1 MPDVLDA
8 TFNPG
13 RVFDKSLSLD
23 QDPVAYQAMDDH
35 RVLQALI
42 TL

>member
-1 MPDVLDA
+1 MPDVLDG
-8 TFNPG
+8 TINPG
-13 RVFDKSLSLD
+13 RVFDKSFSLD
-23 QDPVAYQAMDDH
+23 QVPAAYQAMDDH